1 MNVADLDE
9 LMNLGGVV
17 GAVTFGN
24 FGELLD
30 DRGEMTDGVAR
41 LVAYIATANTWMVSL
56 QAEQLDRLSSMQWS
70 PCIGYVY
77 RGPIYSLVV
86 GGNQAVMVE
95 SSRANYDQLFNIL
108 GVTSGEA

>member
-1 MNVADLDE
+1 MADLDV
-9 LMNLGGVV
+9 LTQIDGVV

-24 FGELLD
+24 FGELLE
-30 DRGEMTDGVAR
+30 DRGEMTNGVAR

-70 PCIGYVY
+70 PCLGYVY

-95 SSRANYDQLFNIL
+95 TSRANYGQLFNLL
-108 GVTSGEA
+108 GVTGQE